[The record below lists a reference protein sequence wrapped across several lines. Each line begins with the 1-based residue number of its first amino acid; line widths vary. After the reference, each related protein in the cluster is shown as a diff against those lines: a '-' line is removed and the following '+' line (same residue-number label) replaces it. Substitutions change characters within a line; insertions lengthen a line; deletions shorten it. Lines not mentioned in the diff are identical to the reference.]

1 MKVTKEEIIGLL
13 TALEIFV
20 EEDEEAENRRYNAM
34 CQRVVDA
41 LTEVPGLEVSVTF
54 DGVDYLTPNAVVRF
68 GQAWRGPSAD
78 QVAGALEQ
86 GDPPVHVS
94 QLGGPGELAV
104 DPLNLLEDELEVLI
118 RRMSEELLGR

>member
-1 MKVTKEEIIGLL
+1 MRGPQGSGILCGRKDLIEAAAANASPAQFLGRAMKVTKEEIIGLL

-20 EEDEEAENRRYNAM
+20 EEDEEAENHRYNAM

-41 LTEVPGLEVSVTF
+41 LTEVPGMEVSVAF

-78 QVAGALEQ
+78 QVRGCT
-86 GDPPVHVS
+86 
-94 QLGGPGELAV
+94 
-104 DPLNLLEDELEVLI
+104 
-118 RRMSEELLGR
+118 